1 MTPQYRLT
9 LRKHYGR
16 LSLALFVY
24 YVVTAAAQFAAQ
36 YAVLAWAPQWAE
48 AGWFAP
54 ALAFLPM
61 YGIGFPLFLWLL
73 PKAPPKEL
81 LPEKRSVP
89 ARELLP
95 ILLMCLGV
103 LYPGN
108 LIGQGLDWLLRSLF
122 RSSSGGN
129 DLGAMMDSS
138 STWAFFLVAVVLAPI
153 MEELTFR
160 KLLLDRMRTIDK
172 PSALFFTALAFGLF
186 HSNVVQFFYA
196 FGVGLIFGCIYLRT
210 GKIVYSMALHV
221 LVNFLGSAAV
231 LFLMGDLDLTNLD
244 PAALMEHLLPLL
256 GLGIYVMVLMAGCIA
271 GIVLLIRHRRSL
283 RVADEGDQLRPGSRF
298 AMVFCRPGWLLY
310 CLAVLGMILF
320 SYLV

>member
-1 MTPQYRLT
+1 MTPEYRYT

-16 LSLALFVY
+16 LSLALLAY
-24 YVVTAAAQFAAQ
+24 YVVTNAAQFAVQ
-36 YAVLAWAPQWAE
+36 YAVLAWVPAWAE
-48 AGWFAP
+48 AGWFLP
-54 ALAFLPM
+54 ALAFVPM
-61 YGIGFPLFLWLL
+61 YCIGFPIFLWLL
-73 PKAPPKEL
+73 PKAPPREL
-81 LPEKRSVP
+81 MPEKRSIP
-89 ARELLP
+89 GRELIP

-108 LIGQGLDWLLRSLF
+108 LLGQGLDWLLRRVF
-122 RSSSGGN
+122 QTSGGGN
-129 DLGAMMDSS
+129 SLEVLMDSS

-172 PSALFFTALAFGLF
+172 PSAVFFTALAFGLF

-196 FGVGLIFGCIYLRT
+196 FGVGIIFGCIYLRT
-210 GKIVYSMALHV
+210 GRIGYSMVLHV
-221 LVNFLGSAAV
+221 IINFLGSAAV

-256 GLGIYVMVLMAGCIA
+256 GLGIYALVLIAGSIA

-283 RVADEGDQLRPGSRF
+283 RVADGGDRLASGSRF
-298 AMVFCRPGWLLY
+298 SLVFCRPGWLLY
-310 CLAVLGMILF
+310 CLAALAVVVI
-320 SYLV
+320 SYLI

>member
-1 MTPQYRLT
+1 MTPEYKLT
-9 LRKHYGR
+9 LRRHYGR
-16 LSLALFVY
+16 LGLALLAY
-24 YVVTAAAQFAAQ
+24 YVVTAAAQFACQ

-48 AGWFAP
+48 SGWFTP

-61 YGIGFPLFLWLL
+61 YCIGFPIFLWML

-81 LPEKRSVP
+81 LPEKRTIP
-89 ARELLP
+89 GRELLP

-108 LIGQGLDWLLRSLF
+108 LLGQGLDWAARRLF
-122 RSSSGGN
+122 RSASGGSAL
-129 DLGAMMDSS
+129 DVLISDS
-138 STWAFFLVAVVLAPI
+138 STWAILLVAVVLAPV

-196 FGVGLIFGCIYLRT
+196 FGVGIIFGCIYLRT
-210 GKIVYSMALHV
+210 GRILYSMVLHV
-221 LVNFLGSAAV
+221 LINFLGSAAA

>member
-1 MTPQYRLT
+1 MTPEYRLT

-16 LSLALFVY
+16 LGLALLVY

-36 YAVLAWAPQWAE
+36 YAVLAWAPAWAE
-48 AGWFAP
+48 SGWFTP
-54 ALAFLPM
+54 ALAFVPM
-61 YGIGFPLFLWLL
+61 YCVGFPVFLWLL
-73 PKAPPKEL
+73 PKAPPREL
-81 LPEKRSVP
+81 LPEKRQIP
-89 ARELLP
+89 GRELFP

-108 LIGQGLDWLLRSLF
+108 LLGQGADWLLRRLF
-122 RSSSGGN
+122 HNAAGGN
-129 DLGAMMDSS
+129 SLEAIINASG
-138 STWAFFLVAVVLAPI
+138 TWAFFLVAVVLAPI

-196 FGVGLIFGCIYLRT
+196 FGVGIIFGCIYLRT
-210 GKIVYSMALHV
+210 GRIGYSMALHV
-221 LVNFLGSAAV
+221 VINFFGSAAM

-244 PAALMEHLLPLL
+244 PAVLMENLLPLL
-256 GLGIYVMVLMAGCIA
+256 GLGAYALMLIAGSIA
-271 GIVLLIRHRRSL
+271 GIVLLIRYRRSL
-283 RVADEGDQLRPGSRF
+283 RVADGGDRLGPGSRF
-298 AMVFCRPGWLLY
+298 TLVFCRPGWLLY
-310 CLAVLGMILF
+310 CLAALAVVVF

>member
-1 MTPQYRLT
+1 MTPEYRYT

-16 LSLALFVY
+16 LSLALLAY
-24 YVVTAAAQFAAQ
+24 YVVTNAAQFAAQ
-36 YAVLAWAPQWAE
+36 YAVLAWAPAWAE
-48 AGWFAP
+48 AGWFLP
-54 ALAFLPM
+54 ALAFVPM
-61 YGIGFPLFLWLL
+61 YCIGFPIFLWLL
-73 PKAPPKEL
+73 PKAPPREL
-81 LPEKRSVP
+81 MPEKRSIP
-89 ARELLP
+89 GRELIP

-108 LIGQGLDWLLRSLF
+108 LLGQGLDWLLRRVF
-122 RSSSGGN
+122 QTSGGGN
-129 DLGAMMDSS
+129 SLEVLMDSS

-196 FGVGLIFGCIYLRT
+196 FGVGIIFGCIYLRT
-210 GKIVYSMALHV
+210 GRIGYSMVLHV
-221 LVNFLGSAAV
+221 IINFLGSAAV

-256 GLGIYVMVLMAGCIA
+256 GLGIYALVLIAGSIA

-283 RVADEGDQLRPGSRF
+283 RVADGGDQLTSGSRF
-298 AMVFCRPGWLLY
+298 SLVFCRPGWLLY
-310 CLAVLGMILF
+310 CLAALAVVVI
-320 SYLV
+320 SYLL

>member
-1 MTPQYRLT
+1 MTPEYRYT

-16 LSLALFVY
+16 LSLALLAY
-24 YVVTAAAQFAAQ
+24 YVVTNAAQFAAQ
-36 YAVLAWAPQWAE
+36 YAVMAWAPAWAE
-48 AGWFAP
+48 AGWFLP

-61 YGIGFPLFLWLL
+61 YCIGFPIFLWLL
-73 PKAPPKEL
+73 PKAPPREL
-81 LPEKRSVP
+81 MPEKRSIP
-89 ARELLP
+89 GRELIP
-95 ILLMCLGV
+95 ILLMCLGI

-108 LIGQGLDWLLRSLF
+108 LLGQGLDWLLRRVF
-122 RSSSGGN
+122 HASGGGSSL
-129 DLGAMMDSS
+129 DVLATSS

-196 FGVGLIFGCIYLRT
+196 FGVGIIFGCIYLRT
-210 GKIVYSMALHV
+210 GRIGYSMALHV
-221 LVNFLGSAAV
+221 VINFLGSAAA

-256 GLGIYVMVLMAGCIA
+256 GLGIYALVLIA
-271 GIVLLIRHRRSL
+271 GSIAGVVLLVRHRRSL
-283 RVADEGDQLRPGSRF
+283 RVADEGDRLGSGSRF
-298 AMVFCRPGWLLY
+298 TLVFCRPGWLLY
-310 CLAVLGMILF
+310 CLAALAVIVI
-320 SYLV
+320 SYLI